1 MSQRNRY
8 SNYDNYLA
16 IRMRQLNCCTV
27 KGDAGPVGP
36 IGPKGLPGD
45 GIKGQK
51 GEQGPDGPQGI
62 PGQPGSTGLTGPKG
76 EPGIGTNAAT
86 WRLVNTSPSTG
97 QFILGPTGNN
107 NFGFTNLSINTS
119 DKYGNNLTNW
129 LKLIDEGDILKIQNS
144 SEIGEYHLYNV
155 NSNNKASS
163 VMDIGL
169 DSLAG
174 FTGPFAIN
182 EDYVIGFDM
191 IGPTGDSGGGG
202 GGTGGTG
209 FVKDTSFNEIF
220 YKKPD
225 FVIGATGLY
234 DIQDQ
239 RIELTWE
246 TPPQKRAAFNFISA
260 PANARTPK
268 GEVFTPS
275 LPSPHD
281 PNFPLA
287 KGDTAV
293 NLIVPAE
300 STGFYGGSAGGIDPG
315 FSDLN
320 YVPYHQ
326 DLRVDYRTRN
336 NGAISGWK
344 GITATDLGYTRSK
357 GEQMLWHQTRG
368 LFIIDNQSSTLPG
381 TSKGDYSPNIPNSA
395 SLKFVYEMQGNAK
408 FSSNPSGAGYQF
420 RVYLT
425 NTSDEVLTP
434 TTADTNFNTNNSPYW
449 RYSYIPDNSNNYI
462 TFGSPGPATPPR
474 NISNGIAPTGGASGF
489 ISEPVQTYKTLI
501 IIGANNNATP
511 FAHPLGSP
519 ATSSSPLLPADASL
533 NIPFNQLATY
543 SLTVNYGF
551 DLSGAYVYQ
560 SGSSSTPWGEQNF
573 FPTPLNL
580 PGPFTQLKSDPI
592 RSNTWTT
599 ASDFSNVSTAN
610 NPANA
615 GNTIIYPGFSYYLN
629 NYFMQLSNTAGNIS
643 YTNMFI
649 NQNGNGGTGD
659 QASPPNPA
667 IQYARMV
674 IKPPS
679 RTDVSTDYR
688 FHLTNNQAL
697 FIEGGFVPQSGNAFQ
712 KKTGI
717 YTAISSSIFANA
729 VYFFTSGA
737 NASDY
742 NIELNQTRKCVNNKN
757 ISTAGWNNG
766 TGETIIGKDLTNN
779 IGSGLSRFILSSD
792 DKNSS
797 VTTTYAGAW
806 GSTQPPQATNSLLEL
821 TVSASKDAV
830 RSVTSIELDRLRGWY
845 MGIDVTQATAVD
857 VNLTNYSD
865 IAIRTT
871 PYDPYTF
878 TLTQQIDTSTSG
890 SASNTPVGQ
899 PSKYDLYI
907 AEIEPPI
914 TWTAI
919 QHPGVTIPTT
929 AEFFGLNRPINSNI
943 ANASGQPGFVVN
955 GSLNEISQRWRPE
968 LTLMDGEI
976 KYYTSSSNTIQLQNA
991 SKTFTAP
998 WKTITTPS
1006 ATRITET
1013 INNPTGTLQ
1022 VAKSDLQQSSMNYS
1036 RDSAFIPQFAATGN
1050 YRNNVANSPQLQPF
1064 SYEFYFTPNVP
1075 NGTLLWWDYT
1085 MSSLSTPFNLTL
1097 SKPGSGG
1104 SGSPAPPSGGGA
1116 WMPVNSAIF
1125 FSTYDHTLT
1134 LPNNQ
1139 LMWANGGFR
1148 GAGTTG
1154 SNDPYINFTTYHQQI
1169 GNNYLPQKS
1178 QGENDTIT
1186 YTPFGQYYL
1195 DNPFNPTNIKSISG
1209 TYKWINLKVVKSS
1222 ATPNFLK
1229 VTVQNG
1235 SSTLTLGADYMLLVC
1250 EKATFGATESPYSN
1264 RSGWKDAARAF
1275 DSSLS
1280 GTARNANGAGI
1291 NTFQYSSPTSSPPAN
1306 GGELNIFKNNLQ
1318 GLEIYL
1324 RIGLLNS
1331 STNTITNVSVSF
1343 T

>member
-62 PGQPGSTGLTGPKG
+62 PGQQGSTGLTGPKG

-86 WRLVNTSPSTG
+86 WRLVNGNPTSG
-97 QFILGPTGNN
+97 QFILGPTGNT

-144 SEIGEYHLYNV
+144 SKIEEYHLYNV
-155 NSNNKASS
+155 NSNDKASS
-163 VMDIGL
+163 IMGIGL

-174 FTGPFAIN
+174 STGPFAIN
-182 EDYVIGFDM
+182 QDYVIGFDM

-225 FVIGATGLY
+225 FVIGATGSY
-234 DIQDQ
+234 DTGDQ
-239 RIELTWE
+239 RIELTWQ

-260 PANARTPK
+260 PANARIAK

-287 KGDTAV
+287 TGDKAV

-300 STGFYGGSAGGIDPG
+300 STGFYRGSGVNAGGIEPG

-336 NGAISGWK
+336 NGVISGWK
-344 GITATDLGYTRSK
+344 GITATDLGYSRSK

-368 LFIIDNQSSTLPG
+368 LFIRDNQSSTSL
-381 TSKGDYSPNIPNSA
+381 KGDYHPNIQPPS
-395 SLKFVYEMQGNAK
+395 SEFVYEMEGNAK
-408 FSSNPSGAGYQF
+408 FSSNPNGVGYQF

-425 NTSDEVLTP
+425 NTSDEVLTS
-434 TTADTNFNTNNSPYW
+434 TTADADFTTQNPYW

-462 TFGSPGPATPPR
+462 TFGSPGAATPPR
-474 NISNGIAPTGGASGF
+474 NISNGAQQPTGGPSF
-489 ISEPVQTYKTLI
+489 VSEPVQTYKTLI

-511 FAHPLGSP
+511 FVDPSGTP
-519 ATSSSPLLPADASL
+519 AISSSPLLPADASL

-551 DLSGAYVYQ
+551 DLSGAYVRDA
-560 SGSSSTPWGEQNF
+560 STTPWGEQNF
-573 FPTPLNL
+573 FPNPINL
-580 PGPFTQLKSDPI
+580 PAGATLTSNGT

-629 NYFMQLSNTAGNIS
+629 NYFMSLSTPSPPVNIS

-649 NQNGNGGTGD
+649 NQNGSGGRGD
-659 QASPPNPA
+659 QASPPNLA

-679 RTDVSTDYR
+679 RTDVSTDYTS
-688 FHLTNNQAL
+688 HLTNQAL
-697 FIEGGFVPQSGNAFQ
+697 FIETGFVKQGTTDPFSKQ
-712 KKTGI
+712 TGI
-717 YTAISSSIFANA
+717 YTATSSSIFANA
-729 VYFFTSGA
+729 VYFFASGA
-737 NASDY
+737 SASDY
-742 NIELNQTRKCVNNKN
+742 NINLNQTRKCVNNKN
-757 ISTAGWNNG
+757 SST
-766 TGETIIGKDLTNN
+766 TGYPAESIIGKDLTNN
-779 IGSGLSRFILSSD
+779 IGSGLSRFILSSV
-792 DKNSS
+792 DKSS
-797 VTTTYAGAW
+797 TISTAYAGAW
-806 GSTQPPQATNSLLEL
+806 TSTQPPQATNSLLEL

-830 RSVTSIELDRLRGWY
+830 RSVTGIELLRLQGWY
-845 MGIDVTQATAVD
+845 MGIDVTQATAKA

-878 TLTQQIDTSTSG
+878 TLTQQIDTSTSS

-943 ANASGQPGFVVN
+943 ASASGQAGFVVN
-955 GSLNEISQRWRPE
+955 GSLNDISQRWRPE
-968 LTLMDGEI
+968 LTLMNGEI

-998 WKTITTPS
+998 WNTITTPAV
-1006 ATRITET
+1006 ATRNEP
-1013 INNPTGTLQ
+1013 INEVLH

-1050 YRNNVANSPQLQPF
+1050 YRNNVAVPLPSQQLQPF
-1064 SYEFYFTPNVP
+1064 SYKFYFTPNVP

-1104 SGSPAPPSGGGA
+1104 SGSPAPPSGGGV

-1195 DNPFNPTNIKSISG
+1195 DNPFNQTNIKSISG

-1291 NTFQYSSPTSSPPAN
+1291 NTFQYSSPSSSPPAN